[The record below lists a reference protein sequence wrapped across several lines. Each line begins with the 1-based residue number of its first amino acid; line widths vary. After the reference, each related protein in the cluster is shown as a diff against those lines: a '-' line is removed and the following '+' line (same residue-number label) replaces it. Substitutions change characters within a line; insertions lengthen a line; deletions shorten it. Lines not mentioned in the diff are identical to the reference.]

1 MSKTNIIII
10 FFLVIIIF
18 YVITLIN
25 TSEKYK
31 ALKRLCNLSKEEI
44 DIYFDSYKKIFNDQN
59 MISTLEDYKN
69 NIPVTG
75 VIIPEKKKPS
85 EYMSDCYSILK
96 DLCALGNVKKM
107 YIPNCMD
114 LNKGLIRNQ
123 ELYEM
128 YIAKKLNI
136 NKNSTI
142 LELGCGCGRIAYYI
156 SNITNSMVYGINI
169 DNTQL
174 DDARN
179 YAKKK
184 NYNKLKFIFADN
196 NYKLPFKNNMFNA
209 IYGIQAFTSFAVNIE
224 NSMREF
230 FRILK
235 PGGRIVLSDVILLD
249 NFNRKNKHHLKLIKG
264 TRNVLRGSNFVH
276 YKYIEDIGKNIG
288 FNLVMSKG
296 GDPPNLA
303 AELPMLKSEHKN
315 YENIQNIINFLT
327 KIYILPK
334 HMNDLIK
341 NLRSGGDDYV
351 EMCENN
357 LITTGWEFIF
367 EKPK

>member
-1 MSKTNIIII
+1 M
-10 FFLVIIIF
+10 
-18 YVITLIN
+18 
-25 TSEKYK
+25 
-31 ALKRLCNLSKEEI
+31 R
-44 DIYFDSYKKIFNDQN
+44 
-59 MISTLEDYKN
+59 
-69 NIPVTG
+69 
-75 VIIPEKKKPS
+75 
-85 EYMSDCYSILK
+85 
-96 DLCALGNVKKM
+96 
-107 YIPNCMD
+107 
-114 LNKGLIRNQ
+114 
-123 ELYEM
+123 
-128 YIAKKLNI
+128 
-136 NKNSTI
+136 
-142 LELGCGCGRIAYYI
+142 
-156 SNITNSMVYGINI
+156 
-169 DNTQL
+169 
-174 DDARN
+174 
-179 YAKKK
+179 KKK

-209 IYGIQAFTSFAVNIE
+209 IYGIQAFIAFAVNIE
-224 NSMREF
+224 SSMNEF

-235 PGGRIVLSDVILLD
+235 PGGRIILSDVILLD
-249 NFNRKNKHHLKLIKG
+249 NFNRNNKHHLKLIKG

-276 YKYIEDIGKNIG
+276 YKYIEDIGKKIG

-296 GDPPNLA
+296 GDQPNLA

-315 YENIQNIINFLT
+315 YENIQNIINFLS